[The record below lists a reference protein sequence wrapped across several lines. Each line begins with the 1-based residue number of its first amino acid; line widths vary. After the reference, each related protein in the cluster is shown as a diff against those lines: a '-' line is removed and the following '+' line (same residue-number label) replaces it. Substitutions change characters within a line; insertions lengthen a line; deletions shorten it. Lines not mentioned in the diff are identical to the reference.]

1 MAENKGNNAEKQF
14 TIRMIG
20 IQQGASQIKLITGL
34 QRLFKQKKR
43 EEILK
48 ALNRLPLVLSR
59 SARKTQALKIKE
71 FLESVG
77 AFIELTDTSPMKG
90 REDLGKKKAEV
101 ADEPAPLM
109 GDRPPIGEERRTKPR
124 VHAGIQLHPMGI
136 GELLDR
142 SFRII
147 REYFWLFF
155 FIILIPQGIWFLVGK
170 GIQPLLGGMEGRGAP
185 MALGVGFG
193 ISALLAFVVFII
205 LQFWAQGALIHAVS
219 GTYLGHSTSV
229 GRSYGAM
236 RRMLGRL
243 LGTMILLFVIAII
256 MFMIAGFFMAIF
268 IPLLSSIGGFA
279 WVIVGLLVLS
289 YGVFSVWLF
298 LSWLMVDKVVVLE
311 RKGWIKAL
319 KRSMELMKGGTEPGF
334 WKFIKIK
341 ALLILLIGVLIAV
354 AIQLIFQIPGVIF
367 GVILKGSV
375 VVQTILE
382 ILNIVGN
389 TIATA
394 FTATAMILYYYDIRL
409 RKEGFDL
416 KMMAENL

>member
-1 MAENKGNNAEKQF
+1 
-14 TIRMIG
+14 
-20 IQQGASQIKLITGL
+20 
-34 QRLFKQKKR
+34 
-43 EEILK
+43 
-48 ALNRLPLVLSR
+48 
-59 SARKTQALKIKE
+59 
-71 FLESVG
+71 
-77 AFIELTDTSPMKG
+77 
-90 REDLGKKKAEV
+90 
-101 ADEPAPLM
+101 
-109 GDRPPIGEERRTKPR
+109 
-124 VHAGIQLHPMGI
+124 
-136 GELLDR
+136 
-142 SFRII
+142 
-147 REYFWLFF
+147 
-155 FIILIPQGIWFLVGK
+155 
-170 GIQPLLGGMEGRGAP
+170 
-185 MALGVGFG
+185 
-193 ISALLAFVVFII
+193 
-205 LQFWAQGALIHAVS
+205 
-219 GTYLGHSTSV
+219 
-229 GRSYGAM
+229 
-236 RRMLGRL
+236 
-243 LGTMILLFVIAII
+243 
-256 MFMIAGFFMAIF
+256 
-268 IPLLSSIGGFA
+268 
-279 WVIVGLLVLS
+279 VIVGLLVLS